1 MGKTR
6 RNSNGDHRSLYKR
19 TSISRTPDELIKRRV
34 AINETLRKKHRE
46 QLITAKRF
54 RNLSRHE
61 EFESAGEEEPEDE
74 KKDENDEDISP
85 YYRLNVYQVD
95 GIAKDLASDD
105 RNLRIV
111 AAQYISKFV
120 LEPAQALI
128 KYITEGDCIE
138 TLNQMLTSSDP
149 EEQIEAAQ
157 TISSKQSTDNNI
169 IVHLLTYLFLYLTD
183 IAAGPYDLWLKAVST
198 VPYLINLLDSENMSL
213 REIAAGALGNLAAE
227 DLGDMND
234 EDDKVRETIRNNGA
248 VKPLIRMLD
257 STDAHLIQSACFALA
272 NLARGEEGQ
281 LRDYFTNGLT
291 DKLLKNLDTKDT
303 ATEVCWVISYLTAVS
318 EKFRESIM
326 EKGFATPLVKQLTSL
341 SEKGPVV
348 LPVLRTLGNLVDSED
363 YLKILAE
370 QDRFLPTIVNLIKT
384 DQSRVIKKEALWVL
398 SNVTSSR
405 CTEIIEALEGLNVIK
420 HLSELVARGAFDI
433 RKGAAYCL
441 MNIANH
447 GPEHLDKLAHKQ
459 LLPAFLDLV
468 KSQDADMIRLGLGYI
483 ELLLTQSPKGKEV
496 IDNVPDCMEALA
508 SVAPAPDPELF
519 AFANKLVDQYFG
531 ESPDMQE

>member
-1 MGKTR
+1 MGKAR
-6 RNSNGDHRSLYKR
+6 RNSNGDHRCLYKR

-34 AINETLRKKHRE
+34 AINESLRKKHRE

-61 EFESAGEEEPEDE
+61 EFESAGEEEPKSEQ
-74 KKDENDEDISP
+74 KDNND
-85 YYRLNVYQVD
+85 
-95 GIAKDLASDD
+95 DLSSDD
-105 RNLRIV
+105 RSLRIF
-111 AAQYISKFV
+111 AAQYIGKFV

-138 TLNQMLTSSDP
+138 TLTVN
-149 EEQIEAAQ
+149 
-157 TISSKQSTDNNI
+157 
-169 IVHLLTYLFLYLTD
+169 
-183 IAAGPYDLWLKAVST
+183 IAAGPYNLWIKASTT
-198 VPYLINLLDSENMSL
+198 VPYLINLLDSENMNL

-234 EDDKVRETIRNNGA
+234 EDDKVREIIRNNGA

-257 STDAHLIQSACFALA
+257 STDARLIQSACFALA

-281 LRDYFTNGLT
+281 LQDFFSNDLSN
-291 DKLLKNLDTKDT
+291 KLLKNLDTKDT

-318 EKFRESIM
+318 ERFRENIM

-341 SEKGPVV
+341 AEQGPVV
-348 LPVLRTLGNLVDSED
+348 LPVLRTLGNLVDADD
-363 YLKILAE
+363 YLNILAE
-370 QDRFLPTIVNLIKT
+370 QDEFLPTIINLIKS
-384 DQSRVIKKEALWVL
+384 DQSQRTEVIQ
-398 SNVTSSR
+398 
-405 CTEIIEALEGLNVIK
+405 ALEELDIIK
-420 HLSELVARGAFDI
+420 YLSKLVTHGAFDI

-447 GPEHLDKLAHKQ
+447 GPEHLEKLAHKQ
-459 LLPAFLDLV
+459 LLPAFLDLI

-483 ELLLTQSPKGKEV
+483 ELLLTQSPRGKEV

-508 SVAPAPDPELF
+508 SVAPAPDPELY
-519 AFANKLVDQYFG
+519 AFANKLVDEYFG